1 MSAVETLTAVLA
13 NSRYDRFS
21 DPLHL
26 FRLLRDVDR
35 L

>member
-1 MSAVETLTAVLA
+1 MAAVETLADVLA
-13 NSRYDRFS
+13 NYRYDLFS
-21 DPLHL
+21 DQLYL